1 MVRRGILWYSDK
13 NILFM
18 TDFLP
23 SLGLSL
29 AIAVLV
35 GLERE
40 SYRLSGVNTIAGL
53 RTFIFIGAWGW
64 LTGVITQLWGPVFF
78 PVAFLSLIAILS
90 LSYYI
95 RMKNQEQHGLT
106 TEMAAIVIFLLT
118 ALSLQLDHSIVL
130 AMGVMVAL
138 VLSVKKVLTSWLQ
151 ILPREAILAT
161 VQFAVLSGAILPF
174 LPNQYMGPWN
184 FFNPYVAWWMVV
196 LVSGISFVGYI
207 LHIVIGSRGSILL
220 SSAVGGLVSS
230 TAVTTAMAQQSKR
243 SIGAVTLFAMGSVIA
258 SSIAAI
264 RVLTTASLVNPTILQ
279 WLVAPM
285 ALLGIIGALFIWR
298 LHTKTVITDENVS
311 LNNPFQISSAIT
323 FALLFVV
330 ISFLARSSTAYF
342 GVNGLYFA
350 SLFAGVADV
359 DAMTISASQL
369 AGQGSISTIQAS
381 IAVLLVFMSNMIVK
395 CGISVIF
402 GHKQLRKI
410 MYIYTAIV
418 VGVIA
423 LAIAFLSWAD
433 LYR

>member
-1 MVRRGILWYSDK
+1 MVYLWEC
-13 NILFM
+13 LFM
-18 TDFLP
+18 TDFLS

-29 AIAVLV
+29 AIAILV

-53 RTFIFIGAWGW
+53 RTFIFIGVWGW
-64 LTGVITQLWGPVFF
+64 LTGIITQLWGFVFF
-78 PVAFLSLIAILS
+78 PIAFLSLVAILL
-90 LSYYI
+90 LSYYV
-95 RMKNQEQHGLT
+95 RMMHKEQHGLT
-106 TEMAAIVIFLLT
+106 TVMAAIVIFLLSS
-118 ALSLQLDHSIVL
+118 LSLQLDHSIVL
-130 AMGVMVAL
+130 ALGVMVAL
-138 VLSVKKVLTSWLQ
+138 VLSVKKVLTNWLKV
-151 ILPREAILAT
+151 LPREAILAT
-161 VQFAVLSGAILPF
+161 VQFAVLSGSILPF

-196 LVSGISFVGYI
+196 LVSGISFLGYI
-207 LHIVIGSRGSILL
+207 LHIVIGSRGSILV

-243 SIGAVTLFAMGSVIA
+243 SSGTVTLFAMGSVIA
-258 SSIAAI
+258 SSIASV
-264 RVLTTASLVNPTILQ
+264 RVLTTASLVNPTVLPWLIIPMGILGM
-279 WLVAPM
+279 V
-285 ALLGIIGALFIWR
+285 GALFIWR
-298 LHTKTVITDENVS
+298 LHTKTVAIDESVS

-369 AGQGSISTIQAS
+369 ASQGSITTIQAC

-395 CGISVIF
+395 CAISVIF

-418 VGVIA
+418 IGVII
-423 LAIAFLSWAD
+423 LAVAFLTWAD
-433 LYR
+433 FYR